1 MDIIDHQIGFIVKVL
16 GLSIVIKY
24 REERVAIVP
33 TSFHTIMEMA
43 IPPLLMIC
51 ALVWK
56 LRNQLSIDLY
66 IDKDSI
72 R

>member
-1 MDIIDHQIGFIVKVL
+1 MDIIDHQIDFIVKVL
-16 GLSIVIKY
+16 GLSSVIKY
-24 REERVAIVP
+24 VAIVP